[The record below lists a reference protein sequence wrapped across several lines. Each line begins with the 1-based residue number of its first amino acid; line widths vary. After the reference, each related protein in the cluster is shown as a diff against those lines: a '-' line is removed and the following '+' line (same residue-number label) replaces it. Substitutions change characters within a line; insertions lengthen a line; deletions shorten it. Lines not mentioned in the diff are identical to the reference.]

1 MNRTLVISIDALI
14 TADIQ
19 RLKELPHLGKIMK
32 KASWVEDIFCIYP
45 TLTYPCHATITT
57 GCWPDRHG
65 IINNEKFQP
74 LAEDR
79 ADWFWFR
86 DAIQVPTVIDYAKQH
101 GLTTA
106 TVTWP
111 VMGASGA
118 DYNIGEIWAPREED
132 DPTPWF
138 DQANS
143 PQVKGIFERN
153 KHMLRWMKTP
163 QMDEFAAQCAADIIR
178 EQDPDLLLLHLSYV
192 DHQRHRLGVHSEE
205 LTRAFRFVDEQI
217 GKVLE
222 AVEEKGGIQNTNIVL
237 LGDHGQLYCD
247 ELFHINS
254 LFRKKGWITEE
265 NGVVKTWK
273 VYAAQ
278 CSFSAQIYLQPE
290 MDREEVYQ
298 ELKNIQKEYPQY
310 IEQVFTK
317 EEAAAKHLTGAFDFV
332 IEAADRVA
340 FDKVVDADALTIP
353 VQEVKEYKA
362 SISTHGH
369 LPEKG
374 DKPPFIMCGPDV
386 VENQVIKGGY
396 LIDEAPTI
404 LKLFGIEAEQMDG
417 KAFGLVKCK
426 ENEK

>member
-1 MNRTLVISIDALI
+1 M
-14 TADIQ
+14 
-19 RLKELPHLGKIMK
+19 
-32 KASWVEDIFCIYP
+32 
-45 TLTYPCHATITT
+45 
-57 GCWPDRHG
+57 
-65 IINNEKFQP
+65 
-74 LAEDR
+74 
-79 ADWFWFR
+79 
-86 DAIQVPTVIDYAKQH
+86 IDYAKQH

-426 ENEK
+426 EDEK

>member
-1 MNRTLVISIDALI
+1 MISIDALI

-19 RLKELPHLGKIMK
+19 RLKELPNLGEIMK

-74 LAEDR
+74 LAENR

-86 DAIQVPTVIDYAKQH
+86 DAIKVPTVIDYAKAQ

-118 DYNIGEIWAPREED
+118 DYNIGEIWAPKEED

-143 PQVKGIFERN
+143 PEAKQIFEKN

-163 QMDEFAAQCAADIIR
+163 QMDEFAAQCAADIVR
-178 EQDPDLLLLHLSYV
+178 DYNPDLLLLHLSYV
-192 DHQRHRLGVHSEE
+192 DHQRHRLGVHSQE
-205 LTRAFRFVDEQI
+205 LTKAFQFVDEQI

-222 AVEEKGGIQNTNIVL
+222 AVEETNGIHNTNIVL

-254 LFRKKGWITEE
+254 LFRKRGWLTQEK
-265 NGVVKTWK
+265 GVVKSWK

-290 MDREEVYQ
+290 MDKQEVYR
-298 ELKNIQKEYPQY
+298 ELKEIQKEYPQY
-310 IEQVFTK
+310 IERIFTK
-317 EEAAAKHLTGAFDFV
+317 EEAASMHLTGEFDFV
-332 IEAADRVA
+332 VEAADRVA
-340 FDKVVDADALTIP
+340 FDKVADAENLTIP
-353 VQEVKEYKA
+353 VQDVTEYKA
-362 SISTHGH
+362 SVSTHGH

-374 DKPPFIMCGPDV
+374 DKPPFIMCGPNV
-386 VENQVIKGGY
+386 VENRIIKGGN

-404 LKLFGIEAEQMDG
+404 LRLLGVEVKKMDG
-417 KAFGLVKCK
+417 KAFELVKY
-426 ENEK
+426 ENNEK

>member
-118 DYNIGEIWAPREED
+118 NYNIGEIWAPREED

-143 PQVKGIFERN
+143 PQVKEIFERN

-254 LFRKKGWITEE
+254 WFRKKGWITEE

-426 ENEK
+426 EDEK

>member
-1 MNRTLVISIDALI
+1 MCR
-14 TADIQ
+14 
-19 RLKELPHLGKIMK
+19 R
-32 KASWVEDIFCIYP
+32 
-45 TLTYPCHATITT
+45 
-57 GCWPDRHG
+57 
-65 IINNEKFQP
+65 
-74 LAEDR
+74 
-79 ADWFWFR
+79 
-86 DAIQVPTVIDYAKQH
+86 
-101 GLTTA
+101 
-106 TVTWP
+106 
-111 VMGASGA
+111 
-118 DYNIGEIWAPREED
+118 
-132 DPTPWF
+132 
-138 DQANS
+138 
-143 PQVKGIFERN
+143 
-153 KHMLRWMKTP
+153 
-163 QMDEFAAQCAADIIR
+163 
-178 EQDPDLLLLHLSYV
+178 LLHLSYV

-426 ENEK
+426 EDEK